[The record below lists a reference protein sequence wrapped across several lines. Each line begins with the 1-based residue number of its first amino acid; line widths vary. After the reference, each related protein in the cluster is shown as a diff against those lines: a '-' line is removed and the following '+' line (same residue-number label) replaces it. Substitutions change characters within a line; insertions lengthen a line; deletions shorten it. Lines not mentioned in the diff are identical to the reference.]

1 MSPIVKEPSS
11 RPYHP
16 GRAGSYADTKE
27 GWRAFHPKPLPPDPP
42 LELNSSLLSLL
53 SKASTEL
60 GRLDGIAEILPDP
73 DFFVYSYVRKEAV
86 LSSQIEGT
94 RSSLVDVLDFE
105 AGAERKNYPKDVREV
120 VNYIRGLNE
129 ALVRVGRGEAI
140 SLTLLQDLHRTLL
153 QGVRGG
159 SDHPGQLKTRQNW
172 IGPPGSSPATADY
185 IPPPPDET
193 LEAMNAMIAYITAE
207 PEYPP
212 LLRTALVHSQF
223 ETIHPFLDGNGR
235 MGRLLVTLLLSQW
248 EVHRRPVLYLS
259 YYFLKNRDQYI
270 NRLQRVRDDG
280 DWEGWVEFFLKGVM
294 ETSRE
299 ASTTGRAILALRKEH
314 ASQVSRALSA
324 GRAGNGQR
332 FLELLYR
339 QPVISVNALAR
350 HLGVTFP
357 TAGGLVADFVKLGL
371 LTEFTGHMRNRFFR
385 FQPYID
391 LLATDR
397 APGSP
402 ESEGQSKSP

>member
-1 MSPIVKEPSS
+1 M
-11 RPYHP
+11 
-16 GRAGSYADTKE
+16 
-27 GWRAFHPKPLPPDPP
+27 
-42 LELNSSLLSLL
+42 SLLA
-53 SKASTEL
+53 KASTEL
-60 GRLDGIAEILPDP
+60 GRLDGVAEILPDP

-94 RSSLVDVLDFE
+94 RSLLVDVLDFE
-105 AGAERKNYPKDVREV
+105 AGAERKNYPKGVKEV
-120 VNYIRGLNE
+120 VNYIRWLNE
-129 ALVRVGRGEAI
+129 ALVRVGRREAI

-193 LEAMNAMIAYITAE
+193 LEAMNAMVAYIAAE

-235 MGRLLVTLLLSQW
+235 MGRLLVPLLLSQW

-371 LTEFTGHMRNRFFR
+371 LTEFTGQKRNRFFR

-391 LLATDR
+391 LLATGR
-397 APGSP
+397 APFSP
-402 ESEGQSKSP
+402 ESEHLSKSP